1 MKTFFAFIGLGLLA
15 LAGCGPAADVRLFQP
30 QYVGAER
37 DIHLQS
43 EHVCWAPEAGEVR
56 VLAEFPLPGAVSG
69 RPTYL
74 LYLRMPAEG
83 DSGAPAAEGQQP
95 IRGFLIQ
102 TQGRN
107 AGLETLQEGQV
118 SVKGKSDAPDA
129 VRELQV
135 DLTFEQDTR
144 LSGRLTARR
153 NDRYLKNFETR
164 RRPLDVQALKSP
176 QASAPA
182 P

>member
-1 MKTFFAFIGLGLLA
+1 MKTFLVFSGLGLLA

-74 LYLRMPAEG
+74 LYLRMPAG
-83 DSGAPAAEGQQP
+83 PAGVPEAEVQQQ

-107 AGLETLQEGQV
+107 AGLETLQEGRV

-144 LSGRLTARR
+144 LSGRLKARR
-153 NDRYLKNFETR
+153 NDRYLKTFETR

-176 QASAPA
+176 PASATGP
-182 P
+182 

>member
-1 MKTFFAFIGLGLLA
+1 MKTFLAFSGLGLLA

-74 LYLRMPAEG
+74 LYLRMPAG
-83 DSGAPAAEGQQP
+83 HTGAPAAEGQQR

-107 AGLETLQEGQV
+107 AGLETVREGQA
-118 SVKGKSDAPDA
+118 SVKGRSNAPDA
-129 VRELQV
+129 VRELRV
-135 DLTFEQDTR
+135 DLVFEQNTR
-144 LSGRLTARR
+144 LSGRLTAKR
-153 NDRYLKNFETR
+153 NDRYLRTFETR

-176 QASAPA
+176 PASAAA